1 MKDIGS
7 AKVASQETTTLLLT
21 LLNRS
26 NPVQEKKNIKESI
39 ADKKRFEKND
49 KQKVSTFANESIKYV
64 VKNGKGKLNKVRVV
78 KGLFGS
84 IL

>member
-26 NPVQEKKNIKESI
+26 NPVQEKK
-39 ADKKRFEKND
+39 
-49 KQKVSTFANESIKYV
+49 
-64 VKNGKGKLNKVRVV
+64 L
-78 KGLFGS
+78 
-84 IL
+84 